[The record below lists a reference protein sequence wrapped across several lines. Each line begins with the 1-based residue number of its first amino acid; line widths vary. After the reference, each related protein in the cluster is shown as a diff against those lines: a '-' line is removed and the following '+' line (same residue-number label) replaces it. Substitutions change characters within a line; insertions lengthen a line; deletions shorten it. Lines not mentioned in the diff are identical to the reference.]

1 MEGQNIVIN
10 GTAYTYDQVARDAV
24 TPATDFEK
32 FTLSFC
38 RAWLNGEQSFLQE
51 TSGSTGTPKQIEITR
66 SQMITSARMTEKA
79 LGLKPH
85 ATSLVCLDTK
95 YIAGKMMLIRSF
107 VTDMQII
114 AVEPSSNPLNQLPPG
129 VRIDFAAFVPFQ
141 LHTMMIEN
149 PEKLDQ
155 VKTAIVG
162 GGKVN
167 PELSQKLQQTSC
179 KVFETFGMTETVS
192 HIALRKL
199 NGDQNA
205 EHFEALPGVSLS
217 VDERGCLVISAPFL
231 ANAIYTNDLVKL
243 LDPGH
248 FKWLGRWDNII
259 NTGGAKVIPEEVES
273 ALKKLFDEMS
283 WTHRFFITGLEDK
296 ILGHKVCLV
305 IEGDEMPPPIVNLLK
320 VKIKEQLP
328 RFEVPKDII
337 FIKRFMETGIG
348 KINRKATLNLFP
360 AKSNSFWK

>member
-1 MEGQNIVIN
+1 MAGQSIVIN
-10 GTAYTYDQVARDAV
+10 GTAYSYDQVARDAV
-24 TPATDFEK
+24 SPSTDFERS
-32 FTLSFC
+32 TLSFC
-38 RAWLNGEQSFLQE
+38 RAWLNGEKSFQQE
-51 TSGSTGTPKQIEITR
+51 TSGSTGIPKQIEITR

-95 YIAGKMMLIRSF
+95 YIAGKMMLVRSF

-114 AVEPSSNPLNQLPPG
+114 ALEPSSNPLSQLPPD

-141 LHTMMIEN
+141 LYTTMIEN

-155 VKTAIVG
+155 VNKAIVG

-167 PELSQKLQQTSC
+167 PELSQKLQQASC
-179 KVFETFGMTETVS
+179 KLFETFGMTETVS

-199 NGDQNA
+199 NGDPKA

-217 VDERGCLVISAPFL
+217 VDERGCLVIEAPFL
-231 ANAIYTNDLVKL
+231 AKEIHTNDLVKL
-243 LDPGH
+243 LDSSH
-248 FKWLGRWDNII
+248 FKWLGRWDNVI

-283 WTHRFFITGLEDK
+283 WTHRFFIAGLEDK

-305 IEGDEMPPPIVNLLK
+305 IEGDQMPPPVVNLLK
-320 VKIKEQLP
+320 VKIKEQVP
-328 RFEVPKDII
+328 RFEVPKDIL
-337 FIKRFMETGIG
+337 FIKKFIETETG
-348 KINRKATLNLFP
+348 KINRKATLNLYP
-360 AKSNSFWK
+360 AKSN